1 MRRIILAVMSNVQG
15 KLQIMSDLFH
25 LEPSKQQTN
34 KTNRTNMDS
43 WKSEN
48 FDLLV
53 AIKEKK
59 SAYHQCH
66 LDSSSGYHERMF
78 KVFMAI
84 DLTMVEIFKSGPKWW
99 KVRQNKRHCHPQCQ
113 LLARLKS
120 TKAIIHFPLLML
132 LSPDGTFHFRNV
144 IPLQ

>member
-59 SAYHQCH
+59 ISISPMS
-66 LDSSSGYHERMF
+66 LRF
-78 KVFMAI
+78 
-84 DLTMVEIFKSGPKWW
+84 IFWVP
-99 KVRQNKRHCHPQCQ
+99 
-113 LLARLKS
+113 
-120 TKAIIHFPLLML
+120 
-132 LSPDGTFHFRNV
+132 
-144 IPLQ
+144 

>member
-53 AIKEKK
+53 AIKEKNQ
-59 SAYHQCH
+59 H
-66 LDSSSGYHERMF
+66 
-78 KVFMAI
+78 I
-84 DLTMVEIFKSGPKWW
+84 T
-99 KVRQNKRHCHPQCQ
+99 
-113 LLARLKS
+113 
-120 TKAIIHFPLLML
+120 
-132 LSPDGTFHFRNV
+132 NV
-144 IPLQ
+144 T

>member
-53 AIKEKK
+53 AIKERKI
-59 SAYHQCH
+59 SISPMS
-66 LDSSSGYHERMF
+66 LRF
-78 KVFMAI
+78 
-84 DLTMVEIFKSGPKWW
+84 IFWVP
-99 KVRQNKRHCHPQCQ
+99 
-113 LLARLKS
+113 
-120 TKAIIHFPLLML
+120 
-132 LSPDGTFHFRNV
+132 
-144 IPLQ
+144 